1 MARMVELVVAIGVDG
16 ARDAVAEIQKLE
28 GAVVKSVKVTENLG
42 QASSTAGKQTTDA
55 LGIAGTSAYKFGQQW
70 QQVMSSIGTATV
82 AATAVIGG
90 IKTAIS
96 WAEEGAQIEY
106 ASSKFDR
113 LANSIGTTGDA
124 LRKDLVVASRGVKSN
139 LELTAMASEV
149 MSLKLAKNHDD
160 VVRLA
165 NVASALNMNM
175 NQLTLSLANQS
186 TMRLDQLGLSVEAV
200 TTKMEALKATGMDEG
215 TAYFEAFISAA
226 EEAIKVQGH
235 VADSALGNFE
245 RLKAATSD
253 YFTLLKTEFAEDSP
267 ISKWAGGLAD
277 MVQKATGDIENKK
290 IIEMGVEMGAISG
303 LEGWNALVGT
313 PYQREL
319 VAKFVQEYI
328 ADASN
333 AAAKTKDW
341 GKASEQ
347 LFEGMSTDLATEA
360 LKDFAAQY
368 EQLTSL
374 STNFGSV
381 IKLATQ
387 YDSILT
393 DIGDANARIKELEPF
408 KETGGVIDGVWMSAK
423 KVNEEIGKF
432 GEVVIKGEAAMKRM
446 ANQMTLDM
454 LQATIAIGG
463 VTKAEAE
470 AYFKMAEE
478 MGIISA
484 KAAEAAI
491 SAYKNAV
498 DTINGMHIDPIT
510 GEIRA
515 NADPFW
521 ATVAEIMNEK
531 RRKVIIDII
540 ANTKPFEKGATVIEQ
555 IEWLRKEI
563 EVGIDKGAWDEDFD
577 IVQGARF
584 FAKEV
589 GIDLDLPGIFSKLR
603 EINSW
608 QFESKRIPYFFEYG
622 GIIGPPKP
630 EGPGPSWPTP
640 NFPGGAS
647 VRDKAIGGPVY
658 PGKSYLWQEPGRE
671 GELLIPEKY
680 GRVMSNVEVAQ
691 AMRDALIMNA
701 SANSGQ
707 GNTTTTNSNNVTY
720 NVHATYKEEP
730 VLTLSEHLRIMATLE
745 GRA

>member
-28 GAVVKSVKVTENLG
+28 GAVVKSAKVTENLG

-55 LGIAGTSAYKFGQQW
+55 LGIAGASAYKFGQQW

-186 TMRLDQLGLSVEAV
+186 TQRLDQLGLSAEAV
-200 TTKMEALKATGMDEG
+200 TTKMEALKATGMDDG
-215 TAYFEAFISAA
+215 AAYFEAFISAA

-328 ADASN
+328 DSMTIATGR
-333 AAAKTKDW
+333 TKGW
-341 GKASEQ
+341 TKENEQ
-347 LFEGMSTDLATEA
+347 LGDTFTDLASAIVDYKTQLADATSIGKNFSAIVGYAKTYDAVITDLNAKEA
-360 LKDFAAQY
+360 EYARLRNLGWSETSQKMQTLNGEIEGLKG
-368 EQLTSL
+368 QLTAS
-374 STNFGSV
+374 
-381 IKLATQ
+381 
-387 YDSILT
+387 
-393 DIGDANARIKELEPF
+393 
-408 KETGGVIDGVWMSAK
+408 
-423 KVNEEIGKF
+423 
-432 GEVVIKGEAAMKRM
+432 

-454 LQATIAIGG
+454 MQATIAIGG
-463 VTKAEAE
+463 VTEAE
-470 AYFKMAEE
+470 MGAYFDMAVA
-478 MGIISA
+478 MGAVSRQGA
-484 KAAEAAI
+484 DAAMAA
-491 SAYKNAV
+491 YQNAV
-498 DTINGMHIDPIT
+498 DQINAYALDPKTMIIDVQ
-510 GEIRA
+510 A
-515 NADPFW
+515 NALNM
-521 ATVAEIMNEK
+521 VLAELEAERLRDLIVNFK
-531 RRKVIIDII
+531 
-540 ANTKPFEKGATVIEQ
+540 ANTEPISDARTQLENAETLEITAEFMVDQLGFREEVSAIEAEEFLATIGLKGDTTQ
-555 IEWLRKEI
+555 F
-563 EVGIDKGAWDEDFD
+563 DKSLKLA
-577 IVQGARF
+577 
-584 FAKEV
+584 
-589 GIDLDLPGIFSKLR
+589 LDLVPKELTVWLKGEWMGISDPPLPSGAYSYR
-603 EINSW
+603 
-608 QFESKRIPYFFEYG
+608 G
-622 GIIGPPKP
+622 GYLSP
-630 EGPGPSWPTP
+630 
-640 NFPGGAS
+640 
-647 VRDKAIGGPVY
+647 DKAIGGPVY

-691 AMRDALIMNA
+691 AMREALIMSA

-707 GNTTTTNSNNVTY
+707 GNTTTTNSNNNVTY
-720 NVHATYKEEP
+720 NVHAMYKEEP